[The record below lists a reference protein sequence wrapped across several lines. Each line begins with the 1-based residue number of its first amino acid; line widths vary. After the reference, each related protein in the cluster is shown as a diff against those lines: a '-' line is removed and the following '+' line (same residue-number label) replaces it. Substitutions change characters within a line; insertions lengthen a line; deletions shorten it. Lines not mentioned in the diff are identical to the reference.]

1 MKIIYKNFKIPKTNG
16 FIDATLYSNKH
27 GNEYSTNN
35 SNVAPLLIFAH
46 GFKGFKDWGGFPYL
60 CEKIAENGF
69 AVLSFNFSHSGV
81 DAASPMD
88 FTRLDLFAENTHTIE
103 LNDLD
108 LVINYLPQLAE
119 DFPGQIDI
127 TRVGLIGHSRGGGL
141 SVIAA
146 TEHSEINALVTLAA
160 VGGFDRYTTEQKK
173 RWREK
178 GYIEMPNTRTNQL
191 MKMNVTLLDDIEIN
205 SERLDIQKSAAKLNI
220 PYLIIQGKE
229 DLAVKFTDAEKIY
242 SSANKDQ
249 TKLVILE
256 NTGHTFGVEHPFK
269 GSTNAFEEVIKLTAE
284 FFKTNL

>member
-1 MKIIYKNFKIPKTNG
+1 MKQNTVNFKIPNANG
-16 FIDATLYSNKH
+16 FIHATLY
-27 GNEYSTNN
+27 N
-35 SNVAPLLIFAH
+35 SIEDITSINNVAPFLIFAH

-60 CEKIAENGF
+60 CEKLTEKGF

-108 LVINYLPQLAE
+108 SVINYLPRLAE
-119 DFPGQIDI
+119 KFPEKIDI

-146 TEHSEINALVTLAA
+146 AGHSEIEALVTLAA
-160 VGGFDRYTTEQKK
+160 VASFDRYTTEQKK

-191 MKMNVTLLDDIEIN
+191 MKMNVTLLDDIENN
-205 SERLDIQKSAAKLNI
+205 SGRLDIQKSASELNI
-220 PYLIIQGKE
+220 PYLIIHGKE
-229 DLAVKFTDAEKIY
+229 DLAVKYTDAEKIY

-249 TKLVILE
+249 TTLVILE
-256 NTGHTFGVEHPFK
+256 NTGHTFGIEHPFK
-269 GSTNAFEEVIKLTAE
+269 GSTNAFEEVIELTTE